1 MPRPPRAAAPLRSK
15 GPLPESCL
23 ENSSG
28 GTSNRG
34 AEAPLIGRFKVG
46 VGGREIEIPPPPFLS
61 HRFLSER
68 KRCRRRP
75 GLLWAGGCY
84 PPLQGM
90 ALRMG
95 CGSGLLRC
103 SRRLRASCHAAGWAH
118 GRVAKSGLREKCR
131 SGLRPSP
138 VFSSAPCLSSP
149 MRLPSALLRCHA
161 PPVRDAR
168 LPSDSGHKRPVCELA
183 WFVPVAPVHPG
194 CSRRLRA
201 SFYFTRVF
209 PTRSTMADTLCMR
222 ASNFWGVRDCWPSH
236 LAWAGS
242 L

>member
-1 MPRPPRAAAPLRSK
+1 MVVLRWGCGGGKSKSLPHPFFPTAFFRKESGAAGGRASFGRADDIRPYRAWRCGWAAAAIYG
-15 GPLPESCL
+15 GPT
-23 ENSSG
+23 G
-28 GTSNRG
+28 
-34 AEAPLIGRFKVG
+34 
-46 VGGREIEIPPPPFLS
+46 S
-61 HRFLSER
+61 HD
-68 KRCRRRP
+68 
-75 GLLWAGGCY
+75 
-84 PPLQGM
+84 
-90 ALRMG
+90 
-95 CGSGLLRC
+95 GSGLPVTL
-103 SRRLRASCHAAGWAH
+103 RRLRASCHAAGWAH

-201 SFYFTRVF
+201 SCHAAAAARRRLSPSDCASRPAAPPGPPV
-209 PTRSTMADTLCMR
+209 RSLRFGSYPPAPH
-222 ASNFWGVRDCWPSH
+222 ASALLFILPEFSPPGQPWRTPC
-236 LAWAGS
+236 A
-242 L
+242 